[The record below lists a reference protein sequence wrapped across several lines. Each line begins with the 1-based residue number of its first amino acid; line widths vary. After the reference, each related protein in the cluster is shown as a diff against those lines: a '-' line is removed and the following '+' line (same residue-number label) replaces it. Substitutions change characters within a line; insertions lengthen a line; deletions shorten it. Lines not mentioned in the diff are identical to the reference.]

1 MKITNKLG
9 QEIIK
14 RLAENIDVDINIM
27 NLDGKIVAST
37 DKSRIN
43 ELHSGAIEVI
53 KTNNSLILNNE
64 DVHYY
69 PGTRPGVNL
78 PIVNQQKMSG
88 VVGVSGS
95 PQDIMR
101 ITGLI
106 RTSVEIVIDQIYTQ
120 QQKYFKERQWN
131 NWLHQLLHPSG
142 YNKEKLLEEAT
153 YSLRISTETY
163 WRVIVLQGAGVH
175 HLLEEIRQEITLS
188 KINSLFT
195 LPFKEDEVIIA
206 VSIDF
211 EAIQRL
217 LNWLYHKKV
226 RIGVGDQMYGLD
238 GIRQSYQLAKQALWF
253 NEGKRKITYS
263 QEWNLERLAGSIP
276 DDVFNNICLKY
287 KHLLESLG
295 EVYINTIDTY
305 FLKNFSAK
313 ETAETLHIHRN
324 TLLYRLEQI
333 TLKVGLDPRLFD
345 DAFLLR
351 TIRSRKEI

>member
-217 LNWLYHKKV
+217 LNWLYHKK
-226 RIGVGDQMYGLD
+226 
-238 GIRQSYQLAKQALWF
+238 
-253 NEGKRKITYS
+253 
-263 QEWNLERLAGSIP
+263 LELVSGTRCT
-276 DDVFNNICLKY
+276 D
-287 KHLLESLG
+287 
-295 EVYINTIDTY
+295 
-305 FLKNFSAK
+305 
-313 ETAETLHIHRN
+313 
-324 TLLYRLEQI
+324 
-333 TLKVGLDPRLFD
+333 
-345 DAFLLR
+345 
-351 TIRSRKEI
+351 

>member
-1 MKITNKLG
+1 
-9 QEIIK
+9 
-14 RLAENIDVDINIM
+14 
-27 NLDGKIVAST
+27 
-37 DKSRIN
+37 
-43 ELHSGAIEVI
+43 
-53 KTNNSLILNNE
+53 
-64 DVHYY
+64 
-69 PGTRPGVNL
+69 
-78 PIVNQQKMSG
+78 
-88 VVGVSGS
+88 
-95 PQDIMR
+95 
-101 ITGLI
+101 
-106 RTSVEIVIDQIYTQ
+106 
-120 QQKYFKERQWN
+120 
-131 NWLHQLLHPSG
+131 
-142 YNKEKLLEEAT
+142 
-153 YSLRISTETY
+153 
-163 WRVIVLQGAGVH
+163 
-175 HLLEEIRQEITLS
+175 
-188 KINSLFT
+188 
-195 LPFKEDEVIIA
+195 
-206 VSIDF
+206 
-211 EAIQRL
+211 
-217 LNWLYHKKV
+217 
-226 RIGVGDQMYGLD
+226 MYGLD